1 MYEAYWQLDSRPF
14 DHSADARFY
23 YPGESQ
29 QGAALKLRYAVEMRQ
44 PAALLAGPAGVGKTT
59 LVQHLLRNC
68 SAALSPRLNL
78 VYPQLPG
85 DQLVNYLSGQ
95 FLAASGLAVEKTET
109 HEQSLQQFETA
120 LGENARAGKHAL
132 VIIDE
137 AQLLATN
144 GGLETVRLL
153 LNLQCDGL
161 PVATILLVGQTG
173 LLVAVERMPALE
185 ERIAVKCLLRR
196 LTQTETMAYV
206 QHRLQAAGATR
217 ALFTDA
223 ALEAI
228 HHHAL
233 GVPRRIN
240 RLCDLAL
247 LVGFAEE
254 APQIEAAQIDAISEE
269 LITSVAE

>member
-14 DHSADARFY
+14 DQSADARFY

-68 SAALSPRLNL
+68 SEALSPRLSL

-85 DQLVNYLSGQ
+85 DQLLSYLAGQ
-95 FLAASGLAVEKTET
+95 LSTIPRPRLET
-109 HEQSLQQFETA
+109 PEQSLQHLESA
-120 LGENARAGKHAL
+120 LRENARGGKHAL
-132 VIIDE
+132 LIIDE

-161 PVATILLVGQTG
+161 PVATLLLIGQTG
-173 LLVAVERMPALE
+173 LLVAVERLPALE

-206 QHRLQAAGATR
+206 QHRLQAAGTTR
-217 ALFTDA
+217 AIFTDT
-223 ALEAI
+223 ALEAV

-254 APQIEAAQIDAISEE
+254 ASQIDAAQIDAISEE
-269 LITSVAE
+269 LLTSAAE

>member
-68 SAALSPRLNL
+68 SAALSPRLCL
-78 VYPQLPG
+78 VYPQLPN
-85 DQLVNYLSGQ
+85 DQLLSYLAGQ
-95 FLAASGLAVEKTET
+95 FMATIGSPARPET
-109 HEQSLQQFETA
+109 PEHSLQQLESA

-161 PVATILLVGQTG
+161 PVATLLLIGQTG

-223 ALEAI
+223 ALEAV
-228 HHHAL
+228 HQHSL

-254 APQIEAAQIDAISEE
+254 ALQIDAPQIDGISAE
-269 LITSVAE
+269 LVTSVAE